1 MVIDVS
7 NNGKIV
13 VKYSLITFLICSA
26 LLISILIVLAVAF
39 PKTMGDLMYNMGFK
53 YNAIS
58 FYEKSYSRTEDINEL
73 YKIVNLSISTEN
85 DDKLIKNYEILLN
98 RKKYNEFIDFINE
111 TNSKKDVSNL
121 IKSSLLNEDDYLKN
135 KYVKALINKNE
146 IEKAIKFTNDNLTNL
161 DEVDYLNLGCYAVSN
176 FLNDTLIENG
186 DVVKFFESNYKETE
200 ILVKNKLGQYFENLV
215 TSFNT
220 NSDSNE
226 KAYLIAMAKRINL
239 VGENIKFLNST
250 ISTDYS
256 NENINSKIIEVNKKL
271 AELIK

>member
-1 MVIDVS
+1 MS

-98 RKKYNEFIDFINE
+98 RKAYNEFIDFINE